1 MGREGERARKKILTT
16 PRALFCSPSPRPT
29 VPPPSRPPPGRP
41 SPGPPLPRVPHPPAR
56 RRSPARALAP
66 ETPSPFRP
74 SVSFPRRQRCPPL
87 PPPWTPTAPKRPS
100 PRRPCAPGALSFTV
114 SGREG
119 GAWRGG
125 GGGGGERGPAVSRLA
140 LHGGQPWGGR
150 WPPAAAPRL
159 AWAAPRLPAVHASRA
174 PIPWVGRVGGCEGC
188 PSSHT
193 RRARPSASAATR
205 ARAFFFF
212 WRGRFVGSAARGGKP
227 RVGWAAA
234 ARGSACVS
242 LCPGP
247 GARHRP
253 RPRRGRPRAAFAPS
267 GPQRKFPTESPER
280 GRGGGRTRL
289 CRPRGPARPPGPP
302 PPPGL
307 ARDGDQGAEAGRCG
321 GSGAA
326 PAPARAT
333 PNLRPPLGRKA
344 RAHLFFSLS
353 LTTCP
358 LPTTSAT
365 RLRGD
370 RLPLL
375 LLLQGPRR

>member
-16 PRALFCSPSPRPT
+16 TRALFCSPSPRPT

-205 ARAFFFF
+205 ARAFFFLAGAF
-212 WRGRFVGSAARGGKP
+212 CWERRAGRQTSSGLGCGRPRERRRVAMPWTGCTAQAAPAQGPPPGRVRPLGPATQISHGKP
-227 RVGWAAA
+227 REGEGGRAHAPLPPTRAGPPSRPAPSPWP
-234 ARGSACVS
+234 GSGR
-242 LCPGP
+242 GP
-247 GARHRP
+247 GRRSGEVWWVGRGP
-253 RPRRGRPRAAFAPS
+253 RPGAGHPESAAHPW
-267 GPQRKFPTESPER
+267 
-280 GRGGGRTRL
+280 GGRH
-289 CRPRGPARPPGPP
+289 
-302 PPPGL
+302 
-307 ARDGDQGAEAGRCG
+307 
-321 GSGAA
+321 
-326 PAPARAT
+326 
-333 PNLRPPLGRKA
+333 
-344 RAHLFFSLS
+344 AHTFFFPS